1 MDVEFGSRM
10 NSETISPKEL
20 VANLEILRGKIAHKP
35 VDYIPQNDYPRS
47 IDDSFSRYTRTRH
60 VNLILSLSDVL
71 RLKFGW
77 PFPFFVLSLSQS
89 KYWLLTAALPIMV
102 WVYVRISLK
111 SMLHWST
118 DEVKKAWFAN
128 IVDKSIVK
136 LVQLSSRKLFR
147 QWRSTKM
154 LDAHHQE
161 LKEIQEIYVK
171 GYWYSCVAAVFP
183 LLDSVCRELLQTEN
197 LTKGVGHI
205 NKIFSQANICL
216 GSLRPGYGAW
226 DYAEKNGENAQESSN
241 KDLRLVGVALDSFLQ
256 FAAIYYG
263 HFTQSQDTSVLNRHA
278 VLHGAK
284 GKIWTKEDATKLFL
298 FLDLMINLLPVFE
311 ILLAPV
317 PPQAGQR
324 ND

>member
-10 NSETISPKEL
+10 NSETIRPKEL
-20 VANLEILRGKIAHKP
+20 VANLEILRGKIARKP
-35 VDYIPQNDYPRS
+35 VDYIPQNDYPCS

-60 VNLILSLSDVL
+60 VNFILSLSDVL
-71 RLKFGW
+71 RLEFGW

-89 KYWLLTAALPIMV
+89 KYWLLTAALPIMA

-171 GYWYSCVAAVFP
+171 GYCYSCVSAVFP
-183 LLDSVCRELLQTEN
+183 LLDYVCRELLQTEN

-216 GSLRPGYGAW
+216 ESLRPGHGAW
-226 DYAEKNGENAQESSN
+226 DYAEKNGANAQESSN
-241 KDLRLVGVALDSFLQ
+241 KDLRLVGIALDSFLQ
-256 FAAIYYG
+256 FAAIYYR
-263 HFTQSQDTSVLNRHA
+263 HFTQGQDTSVLNRHA
-278 VLHGAK
+278 VLHGAR
-284 GKIWTKEDATKLFL
+284 GKIWTKEDATKLLL

>member
-10 NSETISPKEL
+10 NSETIRPKEL
-20 VANLEILRGKIAHKP
+20 VANLEILRGKIARKP

-60 VNLILSLSDVL
+60 VNFILSLSDVL
-71 RLKFGW
+71 RLEFGW

-89 KYWLLTAALPIMV
+89 KYWLLTAALPIMA

-161 LKEIQEIYVK
+161 LKEIQEIYVN

-216 GSLRPGYGAW
+216 ESLRPGHGAW
-226 DYAEKNGENAQESSN
+226 DYAEKNGANAQESSN

-263 HFTQSQDTSVLNRHA
+263 HFTQGQDTSVLNRHA
-278 VLHGAK
+278 VLHGAR
-284 GKIWTKEDATKLFL
+284 GKIWTKEDATKLLL
-298 FLDLMINLLPVFE
+298 FLDLMINLVPVFE